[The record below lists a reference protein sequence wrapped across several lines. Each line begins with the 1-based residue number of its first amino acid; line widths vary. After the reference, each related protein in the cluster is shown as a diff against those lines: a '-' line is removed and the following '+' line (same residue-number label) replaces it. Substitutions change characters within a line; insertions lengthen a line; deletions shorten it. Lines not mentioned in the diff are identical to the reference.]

1 MMRSLLRI
9 SKIPFV
15 RDVTTM
21 QAGRLVTI
29 ASSFLASILYVRYLG
44 LAGYGEYAVVLA
56 YTGTVGLFTNLGQ
69 QATTLTFFAEA
80 YGRKDTAAG
89 ARVMH
94 YYLVTSAGAAML
106 LGILAMLSPL
116 LTEWIYGR
124 SAIGLLAGIVFVSSI
139 CELPFIFVSIVLQ
152 TVREIRLLTLLENGK
167 TLLQLAIAV
176 GLLAAGFGVPGL
188 LSSSLGAAAVFSM
201 IGFGLFPH
209 LRKRHGLPGIRDAI
223 RHGDVSHLA
232 RYGKD
237 GVWIA
242 VDKSLGN
249 LYPNIFLFVFST
261 QVTPAVVGLLRLGMK
276 LADLPAS
283 FVLSGISRLAS
294 SAVPVMIGKGKT
306 ALRASLTKLIKNTA
320 ALHLGVSLA
329 AAVFVPPL
337 LPVVYGSNFEPA
349 VYPFL
354 VILVLNLSLAFHAI
368 ATPILRISS
377 QIHIAATLNAVA
389 TVIGIG
395 LFFGL
400 EFVMRPMWALYV
412 SLAMYH
418 LIIALTFIPVVHTLR
433 RATLQDGT
441 PLVH

>member
-1 MMRSLLRI
+1 MFKTLFTNARV
-9 SKIPFV
+9 PFV

-21 QAGRLVTI
+21 QVGRLVTI
-29 ASSFLASILYVRYLG
+29 AASFLASILYVRYLG

-116 LTEWIYGR
+116 LTEWIYDR
-124 SAIGLLAGIVFVSSI
+124 SAIGLLAGLVFASSM
-139 CELPFIFVSIVLQ
+139 CELPFIFVSIILQ
-152 TVREIRLLTLLENGK
+152 TVREIRLLTLLENCK
-167 TLLQLAIAV
+167 TLLQLSIAV
-176 GLLAAGFGVPGL
+176 ALLAAGFGVPGL
-188 LSSSLGAAAVFSM
+188 LISSLAAAAVFSM
-201 IGFGLFPH
+201 IGIGLFPR
-209 LRKRHGLPGIRDAI
+209 LRKRYGLPGIRDAF
-223 RHGDVSHLA
+223 RHGDASHIV

-237 GVWIA
+237 GIWIA

-249 LYPNIFLFVFST
+249 LYPNIFLFVFSM

-276 LADLPAS
+276 LAELPSS

-294 SAVPVMIGKGKT
+294 SAIPVIIGKGKT
-306 ALRASLTKLIKNTA
+306 ALHASLTKLIKNTA

-329 AAVFVPPL
+329 AAILVPPL
-337 LPVVYGSNFEPA
+337 LPIVYGENFQPA

-354 VILVLNLSLAFHAI
+354 VILILNLSLAFHAI

-377 QIHIAATLNAVA
+377 QIHIAAYLNAVA
-389 TVIGIG
+389 TIVGIG
-395 LFFGL
+395 LFFTLG
-400 EFVMRPMWALYV
+400 FVMRPMWALYIA
-412 SLAMYH
+412 LAVYH
-418 LIIALTFIPVVHTLR
+418 GIIALTFIPVANTIR
-433 RATLQDGT
+433 RATIRGET